1 MKGRWNL
8 LGQLSLEVNLIETGL
23 KGTTLN
29 IEDSVLIFKELLA
42 VLALL
47 VALLE
52 TSLIAILHSF
62 LPVTMERA
70 LLSTFD
76 LELDMGA
83 LDCLCNVEID
93 HTADCVTW
101 LVEWVLSL
109 QLDLTLG
116 EFTPLV

>member
-47 VALLE
+47 VALFE
-52 TSLIAILHSF
+52 ASLIAILNRF

-70 LLSTFD
+70 LLSTFN
-76 LELDMGA
+76 L
-83 LDCLCNVEID
+83 
-93 HTADCVTW
+93 
-101 LVEWVLSL
+101 
-109 QLDLTLG
+109 
-116 EFTPLV
+116 